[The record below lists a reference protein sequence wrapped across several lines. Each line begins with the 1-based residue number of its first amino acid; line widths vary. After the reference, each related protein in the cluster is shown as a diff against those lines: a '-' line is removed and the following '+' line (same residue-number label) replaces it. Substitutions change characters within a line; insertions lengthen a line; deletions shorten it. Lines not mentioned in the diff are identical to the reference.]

1 MFSWSHSKQTLK
13 LPVVIIGISV
23 SIGLIPSLFANPD
36 HYDGD
41 IHYYDTVGQ
50 NRQRPQQRPHPDL
63 HVPSVPVK
71 QDITVFSNGPTDKT
85 AYPYIQTTINFVE
98 GHLSFK
104 AFLSDSSEV
113 SYSTRGEHIR
123 YSKCFGDICMI
134 VSQKNLLGVSNTST
148 EWEKG
153 HIFGEERYQVAMGHK
168 AALVASERKLYI
180 YNSYTNHWD
189 TISLEQ
195 ESLRAFANLH
205 EKVAIITT
213 RRILVMDLP
222 TEMQFEQNLLLRSI
236 SQFEMRDGFINFY
249 AGSKLWMF
257 RHQTEAFEEVDLMD

>member
-1 MFSWSHSKQTLK
+1 MFFWSHSKQTRK
-13 LPVVIIGISV
+13 LLFVLIGISV
-23 SIGLIPSLFANPD
+23 TIGLIPSLFANPD
-36 HYDGD
+36 PSDGD
-41 IHYYDTVGQ
+41 IYYIDTVGQ
-50 NRQRPQQRPHPDL
+50 NRPRPQQRPHPDL

-71 QDITVFSNGPTDKT
+71 QDVTAFTNWSTDKT

-104 AFLSDSSEV
+104 AFLSDGTEV
-113 SYSTRGEHIR
+113 SYSTRGEHVR
-123 YSKCFGDICMI
+123 YSKCYGDLCII
-134 VSQKNLLGVSNTST
+134 VSQKNLLGVSNSST

-168 AALVASERKLYI
+168 AALVASERKLYV

-205 EKVAIITT
+205 DKVAIITT

-222 TEMQFEQNLLLRSI
+222 TEMQFEQNLLLRGI

-249 AGSKLWMF
+249 SGDKLWMF
-257 RHQTEAFEEVDLMD
+257 RHQTEAFEEVDLTD